1 MWKTYL
7 KEARLESFS
16 SSRER
21 KLLRRR
27 KNHPVRQEQSY
38 CSFPAHESST
48 LHEGLLDMDK
58 TDLQAGNLISEGTG
72 RGCVFTGAKAYPKT
86 RYPYGFLDQM
96 PYVL

>member
-16 SSRER
+16 NSGER
-21 KLLRRR
+21 RLLRRR

-38 CSFPAHESST
+38 CSFPAHGSST

-72 RGCVFTGAKAYPKT
+72 PGCVFRSAKAYPKSG
-86 RYPYGFLDQM
+86 YPCGFLDQM